1 MSESY
6 EIEPWDSTSTM
17 RYPTGKPMPGEA
29 EGLGVAAGGMLKT
42 GAQMLNPVE
51 ALYGLSHAA
60 SGIANDGVRL
70 LGGTPREDA
79 PSFAGDLK
87 DAAVSA
93 YNQPVQT
100 AFDMV
105 TAPGSIPGMFTGLK
119 VPNIPKGSAYKLLR
133 SKPGY
138 SKLAPEVRG
147 MGRYSY
153 NPYEV
158 NNNFNKGR
166 PYDTIGQSIRQ
177 ERPNT
182 NFRTEHVNKAPD
194 QTRVAHLSDGTSK
207 MEFSLTPEERLRQ
220 AKDITQKDVGD
231 AVTQVGDR
239 ASGVAR
245 PEIDSILYSRA
256 SPDKSHTIRHEV
268 KHLLHPAKD
277 SKFSRYMDE
286 ANANIVGE
294 KSVSG
299 GLEKWGLGLRNYNN
313 GGYSGHGSK
322 RVGVA
327 THNIGKAGSAI
338 RKLPKP
344 AGMVTGPLVNYA
356 AREE

>member
-1 MSESY
+1 MSDEY
-6 EIEPWDSTSTM
+6 YIEPWDSTSTM
-17 RYPTGKPMPGEA
+17 RNPTYEPMPGED
-29 EGLGVAAGGMLKT
+29 EGLKLVAGNMVKT

-51 ALYGLSHAA
+51 TLYGFGQAA

-70 LGGTPREDA
+70 VGGTPREDA

-93 YNQPVQT
+93 YNQPAQT
-100 AFDMV
+100 ALDMV

-138 SKLAPEVRG
+138 SKIAPEVRG

-153 NPYEV
+153 DPYEV
-158 NNNFNKGR
+158 NNVFNKGR
-166 PYDTIGQSIRQ
+166 LYDTIGQTIRE

-194 QTRVAHLSDGTSK
+194 PTRVAHLSDGTSK
-207 MEFSLTPEERLRQ
+207 MEFSLTPAERLRQ
-220 AKDITQKDVGD
+220 AKDITQKDVLHTVD
-231 AVTQVGDR
+231 AIGHR
-239 ASGVAR
+239 ATGVAR
-245 PEIDSILYSRA
+245 PETGSILYSRR

-277 SKFSRYMDE
+277 SVKSRYMDE

-299 GLEKWGLGLRNYNN
+299 GLEKWGLTLRNFNNAGYNK
-313 GGYSGHGSK
+313 HGSK

-327 THNIGKAGSAI
+327 THNIGKAGPAI

>member
-1 MSESY
+1 MSDEY
-6 EIEPWDSTSTM
+6 YIEPWDSTSTM
-17 RYPTGKPMPGEA
+17 RNPTYEPMPGED
-29 EGLGVAAGGMLKT
+29 EGLKLVAGNMVKT

-51 ALYGLSHAA
+51 TLYGFGQAA

-70 LGGTPREDA
+70 VGGIPREDA

-100 AFDMV
+100 ALGMV
-105 TAPGSIPGMFTGLK
+105 TAPGSIPGMFTGMK

-147 MGRYSY
+147 MGRYSF
-153 NPYEV
+153 NPYAV
-158 NNNFNKGR
+158 HDPLNPGR
-166 PYDTIGQSIRQ
+166 PYASIGQSIR
-177 ERPNT
+177 EVRPNT

-194 QTRVAHLSDGTSK
+194 PTRVAHLSDGTMK
-207 MEFSLTPEERLRQ
+207 MESSLTPAERLRD
-220 AKDITQKDVGD
+220 AKDITQKDVLHTVD
-231 AVTQVGDR
+231 AMGHR
-239 ASGVAR
+239 ATGMAR
-245 PEIDSILYSRA
+245 PKTNSILYSRR

-286 ANANIVGE
+286 ASANIVGE

-299 GLEKWGLGLRNYNN
+299 GLEKWGLTLRNFSKD
-313 GGYSGHGSK
+313 GYSSHGPK

-327 THNIGKAGSAI
+327 THNIGKAGPAI

-356 AREE
+356 GRDE